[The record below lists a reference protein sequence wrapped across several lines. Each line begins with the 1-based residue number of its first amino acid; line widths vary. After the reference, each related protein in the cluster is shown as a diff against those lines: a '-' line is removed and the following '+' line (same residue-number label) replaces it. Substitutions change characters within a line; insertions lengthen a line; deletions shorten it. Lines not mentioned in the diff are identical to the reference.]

1 MDLFYVGLVFL
12 GLVVGCIGAYVGIGG
27 GSIISPTLI
36 LIGIDPHMAAGTS
49 LAVVFFTG
57 LSSAIAYARKRLVDW
72 KIGLI
77 LELSLFPGGYVG
89 SRLTGITASQTMK
102 KAYTI
107 LLFALSAYMWVSQ
120 SRRKGE
126 ETRDPKYRINLSV
139 ALPLSFIAGLSS
151 GFFGIG
157 GGVIKVPLLTFLGMP
172 VHNAVATSTFM
183 IMITSIGGLM
193 GHIHLGNVN
202 PIYALAIAPGIFLGA
217 QCGSKLA
224 YKSKPEMVA
233 KIFSI
238 VLITI
243 AFSILLRGRT
253 GRQALLPCMPTATP
267 LYGIV
272 Q

>member
-1 MDLFYVGLVFL
+1 MSVYYAGLVLL
-12 GLVVGCIGAYVGIGG
+12 GLVVGCVGAYVGIGG
-27 GSIISPTLI
+27 GSIVGPTLI
-36 LIGIDPHMAAGTS
+36 LLGIDPHMAAGTS

-57 LSSAIAYARKRLVDW
+57 LSSAIAYAHKRLVDW

-77 LELSLFPGGYVG
+77 LELTTFPGGYVG

-102 KAYTI
+102 KAYTA
-107 LLFALSAYMWVSQ
+107 LLFALSAYMWLSQ
-120 SRRKGE
+120 GRKLVKEGE
-126 ETRDPKYRINLSV
+126 GQSYRVNLWL
-139 ALPLSFIAGLSS
+139 ALPLSFLAGLSS

-183 IMITSIGGLM
+183 IMITSVGGLI
-193 GHIHLGNVN
+193 GHVHLGNVN
-202 PIYALAIAPGIFLGA
+202 PAYALAIAPGIFLGA
-217 QCGSKLA
+217 QFGSRLA

-243 AFSILLRGRT
+243 AFSILLRG
-253 GRQALLPCMPTATP
+253 
-267 LYGIV
+267 
-272 Q
+272 